1 VIGVVYKYTDD
12 EGIFSVKVA
21 RDAVENYLKNGT
33 IPEYDF
39 NEKFKRN
46 SGVFTTINSYPEKEL
61 RGCIGFPEPIMPLG
75 EALVKSA
82 IYAATEDP
90 RFTPLSYKELNHVV
104 FEVSLLT
111 PPEEIKVKSPDE
123 YIKNIRIGEDGLIVS
138 YGPYSGLLLPQVATE
153 YSMDEKTFLE
163 HTCMKAG
170 LEPDC
175 WRWKNIK
182 IFKFQAEIFAEE
194 KPKGEIKRVNLK

>member
-1 VIGVVYKYTDD
+1 MYKYSDQD
-12 EGIFSVKVA
+12 GIFSVKVA
-21 RDAVENYLKNGT
+21 RDAVENYLKNGNV
-33 IPEYDF
+33 PDYEF
-39 NEKFKRN
+39 NEKFKKN

-61 RGCIGFPEPIMPLG
+61 KGCIGFPEPIMPLG
-75 EALVKSA
+75 EALIKSA

-90 RFTPLSYKELNHVV
+90 RFSPLKYHELEHVV

-175 WRWKNIK
+175 WKWKNIR
-182 IFKFQAEIFAEE
+182 IFKFQAEIFGEE